1 MFSSDFNKNIK
12 RVLVSYKKD
21 AVAALKSAEYVCGL
35 FKKNGIETIIKPSM
49 DIKSSDTKNIGLV
62 VVCGGDG
69 TLLITL
75 GKIFPQ
81 LSEVPVIGIDFGTLG
96 FLVEVP
102 EKKKKDAVERFLDG
116 TLEFIPRMAIEIEVF
131 RKGKSIEKLVALN
144 EATIAREKSI
154 HARVINLTVF
164 VNGLRLNDYRA
175 DGLIIATPTGST
187 AYSLSAGGPIVQPD
201 MDAFIITPICPHTL
215 SNRPIIINPCELKVI
230 IMPQERNIFISAD
243 GRDGLK
249 LDDDDEIIIKKHPSK
264 VYLSSSLDND
274 YWNILRT
281 KLNW

>member
-12 RVLVSYKKD
+12 RVLVSYKKGAED
-21 AVAALKSAEYVCGL
+21 ALKSANYVCGL
-35 FKKNGIETIIKPSM
+35 FQQNGIEGIVKPSM
-49 DIKSSDTKNIGLV
+49 GITHSDTEGVGLV

-75 GKIFPQ
+75 GKIFP
-81 LSEVPVIGIDFGTLG
+81 LEVPIIGINFGTLG

-102 EKKKKDAVERFLDG
+102 ERKKKEAVERFFDG
-116 TLEFIPRMAIEIEVF
+116 SLEFIPRMAFDIEVF
-131 RKGKSIEKLVALN
+131 RKGKSIEKLVSLN

-164 VNGLRLNDYRA
+164 VDDLWLNDFRA

-201 MDAFIITPICPHTL
+201 IDAFILTPICPHTL
-215 SNRPIIINPCELKVI
+215 SNRPLIMSPCKLKI
-230 IMPQERNIFISAD
+230 RILPQERDIFISAD

-249 LDDDDEIIIKKHPSK
+249 LYDGDEVIIQKHSSK
-264 VYLSSSLDND
+264 VYLSVSLDYD

>member
-1 MFSSDFNKNIK
+1 MFSSEFNKNVK

-21 AVAALKSAEYVCGL
+21 AEEALKSANYIYGL
-35 FKKNGIETIIKPSM
+35 FKQNGIEGIVSPSM
-49 DIKSSDTKNIGLV
+49 DITAAETAGVGLV

-75 GKIFPQ
+75 GKIFP
-81 LSEVPVIGIDFGTLG
+81 LEVPIIGINFGTLG
-96 FLVEVP
+96 FLVEVS
-102 EKKKKDAVERFLDG
+102 ELQKKEAFERFFNG
-116 TLEFIPRMAIEIEVF
+116 SLEFIPRMALDIEVF
-131 RKGKSIEKLVALN
+131 RHGKSIEKLVSLN

-154 HARVINLTVF
+154 HARVINLTVL
-164 VNGLRLNDYRA
+164 VNDVWLNDFRA

-201 MDAFIITPICPHTL
+201 VDAFILTPICPHTL
-215 SNRPIIINPCELKVI
+215 SNRPLVINPCDLKVKI
-230 IMPQERNIFISAD
+230 LPQERDIFISAD
-243 GRDGLK
+243 GRDGIK
-249 LDDDDEIIIKKHPSK
+249 LRDGDEVIIKKHTSK
-264 VYLSSSLDND
+264 VFLSASLDYN